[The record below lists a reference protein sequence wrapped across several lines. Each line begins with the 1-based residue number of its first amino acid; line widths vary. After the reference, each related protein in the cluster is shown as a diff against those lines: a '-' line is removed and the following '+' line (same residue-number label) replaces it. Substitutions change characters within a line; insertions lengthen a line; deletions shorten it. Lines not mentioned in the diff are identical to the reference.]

1 MFSVRE
7 QGELVHVAGSQKG
20 TAGYVNGSALVA
32 RFREPMSVCSNGAD
46 ANDSTATGKQEPLLI
61 FIADAGNCC
70 IRVLTDKGIVSTL
83 AGAPPQMS
91 LSAASAAS
99 AHSRAG
105 SSSHAAAASAS
116 ASALSESGPDAP
128 CTVVDGPVSVS
139 TFVRPVCVAFDN
151 EDSSLVIS
159 DAGAHCLRRITAGG
173 LVWTMAGRGGQA
185 GFVDGPA
192 YRARFREPWGL
203 AIDSQG
209 RIFVA
214 ERGNHSVRVLTPSGL
229 VHTICGDGTPGL
241 RNGAGTASRLY
252 GPTGLALDPHGSLLV
267 TDTNN
272 HLLRR
277 VQFVTLPMRQ
287 RELGNTSQLL
297 LREWAE
303 FKDRAEVRRKQEALQ
318 AVKLERQLL
327 ELRKELAESKKD
339 AAAEFAKV
347 RAEMMQVMQQLIS
360 SMQAIT
366 SDKRV

>member
-1 MFSVRE
+1 
-7 QGELVHVAGSQKG
+7 
-20 TAGYVNGSALVA
+20 
-32 RFREPMSVCSNGAD
+32 MSVCSNGAD
-46 ANDSTATGKQEPLLI
+46 ANASVNDASATGTGSSSKQEPLLI

-70 IRVLTDKGIVSTL
+70 IRVLTDKGMVSTL
-83 AGAPPQMS
+83 AGASPQQS
-91 LSAASAAS
+91 LSLSSGASAS

-105 SSSHAAAASAS
+105 FSSQAAAASAS
-116 ASALSESGPDAP
+116 ASFSASGPDAP

-139 TFVRPVCVAFDN
+139 TFVRPVCVAFDHG
-151 EDSSLVIS
+151 DSSLVIS

-203 AIDSQG
+203 AIDSLG
-209 RIFVA
+209 RIFLA
-214 ERGNHSVRVLTPSGL
+214 ERGNHAVRVVAPNGL
-229 VHTICGDGTPGL
+229 VHTVCGDGTPGL

-267 TDTNN
+267 ADTNN

-277 VQFVTLPMRQ
+277 VQFVSLPMRQ
-287 RELGNTSQLL
+287 QREVGNTSQLL
-297 LREWAE
+297 LREWSE
-303 FKDRAEVRRKQEALQ
+303 FKERAEVRRKQEALQ
-318 AVKLERQLL
+318 AIKLERQLL